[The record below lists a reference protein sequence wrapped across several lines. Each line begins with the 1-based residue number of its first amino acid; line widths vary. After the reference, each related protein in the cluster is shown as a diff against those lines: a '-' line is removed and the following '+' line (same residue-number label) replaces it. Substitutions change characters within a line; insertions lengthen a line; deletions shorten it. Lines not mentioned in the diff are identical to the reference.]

1 MNDSAAHTDK
11 REKMDRLAA
20 YVLFLEGGISAVDR
34 MYPQYRSFVLSNQGK
49 TRTQVKNELLQ
60 PHFIY

>member
-1 MNDSAAHTDK
+1 MNDLAVHTDK
-11 REKMDRLAA
+11 REKMDKLAA
-20 YVLFLEGGISAVDR
+20 YVLFLERGVSAVDR

-60 PHFIY
+60 PHFTH